1 MSHRE
6 NRQAISG
13 TASFRLTNRQ
23 LLVIGVV
30 LILVGSVLLL
40 KKSYR
45 ETGPASAGFPN
56 AALPPE
62 VQLEQL
68 MASDQ
73 PLVVFFHS
81 TTCEQCI
88 QMMEI
93 VAEVYP
99 QYADQV
105 ALVDVNVYDARN
117 QALVYRSGIRMI
129 PTLIFIN
136 RAREVDGYVGVLNAQ
151 ALHDVLQSL
160 AME

>member
-1 MSHRE
+1 MPYRE
-6 NRQAISG
+6 NKQAISG
-13 TASFRLTNRQ
+13 AIPVRLTNRQ

-30 LILVGSVLLL
+30 LVLAGSVLLL

-45 ETGPASAGFPN
+45 ETGLASAGFPN

-62 VQLEQL
+62 MQLEQL

-73 PLVVFFHS
+73 PLIVFFHS

-117 QALVYRSGIRMI
+117 EALVYRSGIRMI

-136 RAREVDGYVGVLNAQ
+136 RAREVDGHVGVLSAQ
-151 ALHDVLQSL
+151 ELRDVLQSL